1 MNSVGQSRKEDYI
14 RTAIGT
20 TVGIAPTAYL
30 LYDTLKPISKDTI
43 PMLQGVTNNIF
54 PPIDTFQNT
63 KRVAETI
70 IKNEGLAD
78 KGVYILIANNTPESQ
93 GKLDNIFK
101 TEKPK
106 FFVKKIKM
114 ILQNGCNACFHE
126 KSNSVIV
133 NDVFATSGIFHEI
146 GHAKHYNSKN
156 PLMKL
161 LVKSKNITPMG
172 VSLVAPIALGIAMF
186 HKTDKTKPQKDK
198 TKTEKT
204 LDFVSNHAGKLTLAS
219 YIPLVLEEGLA
230 SIDGIKM
237 AKKHLSTKQLSTL
250 KTGYFKAWKTYAGT
264 ALLIAGAVG
273 LANVIKQ
280 GRDNENTPTSTKT
293 NQQQTKQITK

>member
-20 TVGIAPTAYL
+20 TVGLAPTAYL
-30 LYDTLKPISKDTI
+30 IQDAVKPISKDTI
-43 PMLQGVTNNIF
+43 QMYQCAINDIF
-54 PPIDTFQNT
+54 PPTDTFHNT
-63 KRVAETI
+63 KNVAETI

-78 KGVYILIANNTPESQ
+78 KGVRLLIANNSPDSNT
-93 GKLDNIFK
+93 KLDNIFK

-106 FFVKKIKM
+106 FLVKNIKTL
-114 ILQNGCNACFHE
+114 LQNGCNGCYHN
-126 KSNSVIV
+126 KSKSVIV
-133 NDVFATSGIFHEI
+133 NDVFGTSSIFHEI
-146 GHAKHYNSKN
+146 GHAKHFNSKN

-161 LVKSKNITPMG
+161 LVKSRNITPMG
-172 VSLVAPIALGIAMF
+172 VSLVTPIALGIAMF
-186 HKTDKTKPQKDK
+186 HKTDKNKPQKDK

-204 LDFVSNHAGKLTLAS
+204 LDFISKHAGKLTLAS

-237 AKKHLSTKQLSTL
+237 AKKHLNTKQLSTL

-273 LANVIKQ
+273 LANEIKRGIDKKLLQ
-280 GRDNENTPTSTKT
+280 KAQKT